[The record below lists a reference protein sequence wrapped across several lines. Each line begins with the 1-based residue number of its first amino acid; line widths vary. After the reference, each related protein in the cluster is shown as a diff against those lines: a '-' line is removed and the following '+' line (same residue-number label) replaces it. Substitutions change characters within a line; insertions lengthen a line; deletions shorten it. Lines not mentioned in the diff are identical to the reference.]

1 MGKDSFGKRRK
12 KKTGK
17 NARKTLKRAKRKKQR
32 APTADE
38 APAEEASSA
47 QSAPS
52 APKQRWSGNIE
63 DLVNTLKPHITKIK
77 GLDYGEELQDPM
89 APKKI
94 LKQKELI
101 QKIQKMVDNMSIKE
115 TDSDKAM
122 RSIADELN
130 KAWCLPDFK
139 VKEWAETQSKRLRL
153 LLRRVQQGR
162 LKPKPPYWI
171 EELGLPTWKPKKKK
185 KVLRRKTSKQPP
197 EEPSSATCNWHVRF
211 DENILSEGTQDGA

>member
-1 MGKDSFGKRRK
+1 MGKDSVGKRRK
-12 KKTGK
+12 QKTGK
-17 NARKTLKRAKRKKQR
+17 NGRKTLRRAKRKKQR
-32 APTADE
+32 ARKADE

-52 APKQRWSGNIE
+52 APRQRWSGNIE

-77 GLDYGEELQDPM
+77 GLDYGEELQDPL

-130 KAWCLPDFK
+130 KAWCLPDVK
-139 VKEWAETQSKRLRL
+139 VKEWSETQSKRLRL

-162 LKPKPPYWI
+162 HKPKPPYWVA
-171 EELGLPTWKPKKKK
+171 ELELPKW
-185 KVLRRKTSKQPP
+185 Q
-197 EEPSSATCNWHVRF
+197 
-211 DENILSEGTQDGA
+211 Q

>member
-1 MGKDSFGKRRK
+1 MQPNTSKGGVLEHA
-12 KKTGK
+12 T
-17 NARKTLKRAKRKKQR
+17 RA
-32 APTADE
+32 APCTPGPCAG
-38 APAEEASSA
+38 SSCA
-47 QSAPS
+47 GWRGRSASAPS
-52 APKQRWSGNIE
+52 APRQRWSGNIE

-130 KAWCLPDFK
+130 KAWCLPDLR
-139 VKEWAETQSKRLRL
+139 SKNGQKRN
-153 LLRRVQQGR
+153 
-162 LKPKPPYWI
+162 
-171 EELGLPTWKPKKKK
+171 
-185 KVLRRKTSKQPP
+185 RK
-197 EEPSSATCNWHVRF
+197 
-211 DENILSEGTQDGA
+211 G